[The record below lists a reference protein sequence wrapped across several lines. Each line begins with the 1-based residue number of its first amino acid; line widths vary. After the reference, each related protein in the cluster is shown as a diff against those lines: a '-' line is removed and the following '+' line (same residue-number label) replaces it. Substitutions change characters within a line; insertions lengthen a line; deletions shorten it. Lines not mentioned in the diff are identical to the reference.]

1 MERIDLT
8 IVNKDESAN
17 ENSRALD
24 SKDQLIGV
32 RQLIA
37 MCGYQCKKKKT
48 IFGNDYSEHITVNH
62 LQYTL

>member
-8 IVNKDESAN
+8 IVKKDESAN
-17 ENSRALD
+17 ENLRALD

-37 MCGYQCKKKKT
+37 MRGYQCKKKNY
-48 IFGNDYSEHITVNH
+48 IW
-62 LQYTL
+62 

>member
-8 IVNKDESAN
+8 IVKKDESAN
-17 ENSRALD
+17 ENSRVLD

-37 MCGYQCKKKKT
+37 MRGYQCKKKELYLVMT
-48 IFGNDYSEHITVNH
+48 ILSIS
-62 LQYTL
+62 Q

>member
-8 IVNKDESAN
+8 IVKKDESAN

-24 SKDQLIGV
+24 SKYQLIGV

-37 MCGYQCKKKKT
+37 MRGYQCKKKT

>member
-8 IVNKDESAN
+8 IVKKDESAN

-37 MCGYQCKKKKT
+37 MRRYQCKKKNY
-48 IFGNDYSEHITVNH
+48 IW
-62 LQYTL
+62 